1 MSGFAAAY
9 YAECTRKGL
18 ASRYTETA
26 TGLWQCKCGAAPFDT
41 EGSLTHRCS
50 AQTASAIVPAVEI
63 PMVRIDTLIGTV
75 VRLGDT
81 EK

>member
-1 MSGFAAAY
+1 MIGMAAAY
-9 YAECTRKGL
+9 YAERTRKGL

-41 EGSLTHRCS
+41 EGSLTHRCDVQQVSVVS
-50 AQTASAIVPAVEI
+50 AAIPLI
-63 PMVRIDTLIGTV
+63 RTDTLFGTV
-75 VRLGDT
+75 VRLGET